1 MGFVFNPTA
10 AAAAPPFNKGGRG
23 FGLRLSRLLWLKVPL
38 AKGGWPAGLG
48 GFFEALTNLV
58 SNTVMPPFMQKP
70 LALKKPFRVFRV
82 FRGSFYYINSGI

>member
-23 FGLRLSRLLWLKVPL
+23 FGLRLSRMLWLKVPL

-82 FRGSFYYINSGI
+82 FRGSFYLINSGI